1 MIISSAGGEFN
12 KKGPTSKERPLAFR
26 YKFFSTICSLGGLIF
41 MFSSYIAPYWVVIHG
56 YNFKIHMGLWSIC
69 RDQACMAHIVLSSRM
84 LITRIFMSIASAI
97 GLLAA
102 TFAFLTSSSM
112 RNSRWPL
119 FTNCAAVTTLLSIVF
134 FCMSATPDKLYGRP
148 PINHRYPVTL
158 GWTIYVGVIA
168 SFLFMM
174 SANVHSTRTLLI
186 LALFCGFIST
196 SFMTITYHYY
206 SSFTAYR
213 YMVAAMG
220 SFFTGSLVFLAMSV
234 YTIRVSTHANT
245 KTAKITYQWS
255 FYMAWSSCPFFILS
269 GLFGLM
275 AHSRSP
281 IHRHLLNDSISS
293 TMSYQ
298 SGSSSYL
305 DSSTVLSD

>member
-119 FTNCAAVTTLLSIVF
+119 FTNCAAAVTTLLSIVF

-220 SFFTGSLVFLAMSV
+220 SFFTG
-234 YTIRVSTHANT
+234 
-245 KTAKITYQWS
+245 
-255 FYMAWSSCPFFILS
+255 
-269 GLFGLM
+269 LFGLM